1 MSPDST
7 TDKRRR
13 KFQTQ
18 TIILLRRIHLYA
30 GLFLLP
36 WVFLYGITGA
46 MYNHYGLLPEASI
59 QNISADQ
66 LQDSSLQ
73 QIPEPVAFAKQ
84 VVEALQSAAPDSS
97 IQFIE
102 EHQPEFANEIIVEIK
117 DGEKKYDVHIDPVQK
132 SSWIASHTG
141 KRETLEPVLSGI
153 SNLQLKPNPYEAA
166 RAAIP
171 DILHEAGIETNGT
184 PKPIGWSKL
193 NFLAN
198 IDGQPARITY
208 VLRDGHVNITR
219 HTGQDGMTLRQFFL
233 RMHTTH
239 GQPPHWNGRRW
250 WSLIVDAMAIA
261 MVSWGLTGLVMWWQ
275 IKRTRWIGGIVL
287 LCSLATAAFLYFG
300 LVHFY
305 ATTKL

>member
-1 MSPDST
+1 M
-7 TDKRRR
+7 
-13 KFQTQ
+13 
-18 TIILLRRIHLYA
+18 LLRRIHLYA

-59 QNISADQ
+59 QSISAEE
-66 LQDSSLQ
+66 LQASSLK

-84 VVEALQSAAPDSS
+84 VLDALELAVPDTS
-97 IQFIE
+97 FELIE
-102 EHQPEFANEIIVEIK
+102 EQQPEFANEIIVEIK

-132 SSWIASHTG
+132 SSWVATHTG
-141 KRETLEPVLSGI
+141 KRETLEPLLRGV
-153 SNLQLKPNPYEAA
+153 SNLQLDPNPYAA
-166 RAAIP
+166 AKAAVP
-171 DILHEAGIETNGT
+171 DILNAVGIETDKN

-198 IDGQPARITY
+198 VDGQPARITY
-208 VLRDGHVNITR
+208 VLRDGHIDVTR
-219 HTGQDGMTLRQFFL
+219 YEGQDGMSVREFFM

-261 MVSWGLTGLVMWWQ
+261 MVSWGLTGLIMWWQ
-275 IKRTRWIGGIVL
+275 IKRTRLIGGIVL